1 MENTSPRRPNP
12 RRKRRSR
19 IQRIIR
25 AYTPVAI
32 ALVLVILFIIFA
44 VGSVK
49 RGNAKREEAR
59 LESIAIEESL
69 AKLQY
74 DLGEEAKE
82 LVREAQKLAAGCN
95 YDEAIALLDTF
106 SGNPDEF
113 EVLQRARSTFEA
125 EKDAL
130 VSVGDVTQVK
140 CLSFAN
146 ILWDWTNYT
155 GNSNYDAEDR
165 AYINLEE
172 FQRILQELYDN
183 NYMLVDIYDLF
194 ETTVDENGNTVIV
207 EKDLRLPSWKKP
219 IMLIGTQPTGYD
231 VKFIYDEQYDLLMNE
246 YTNERVQLLS
256 PAEFVTLLEEFLLKH
271 PDFSYKG
278 SRAVLSLT
286 AHNGLFGYELNQ
298 TAEITKIAQVLTD
311 KGYILS
317 CNTYSNLAYGGSRK
331 LDEVSEDISN
341 WNVTVAPLIGQTEVL
356 VYAKSSD
363 IEDTKEPYNSD
374 KYDLLKDAGFRY
386 YFGVCYNS
394 DPWMSISD
402 ESIRVGRIMVTYNLL
417 KENPGMYEGLFNAA
431 NILQ

>member
-1 MENTSPRRPNP
+1 MDNTTPRKPNP
-12 RRKRRSR
+12 RRKKVKR
-19 IQRIIR
+19 IKRIIR
-25 AYTPVAI
+25 TYTPVAI
-32 ALVLVILFIIFA
+32 ALVLVVLFIIFA
-44 VGSVK
+44 AGSVK
-49 RGNAKREEAR
+49 RANAKREEAR

-82 LVREAQKLAAGCN
+82 LVREAQKLSASCN

-106 SGNPDEF
+106 SGNPDDF
-113 EVLQRARSTFEA
+113 EVLQLARSTFEA

-130 VSVGDVTQVK
+130 VSVGDVTKIK

-155 GNSNYDAEDR
+155 GNSSYNSEDR
-165 AYINLEE
+165 AYITFEE

-183 NYMLVDIYDLF
+183 DYMLVDIYDLF
-194 ETTVDENGNTVIV
+194 ETTVDENGNTIIV
-207 EKDLRLPSWKKP
+207 QKDLRLPSWKKP
-219 IMLIGTQPTGYD
+219 LMLIATQPTGYD

-246 YTNERVQLLS
+246 YTNESLQVLS

-271 PDFSYKG
+271 PDFSYQG

-298 TAEITKIAQVLTD
+298 TAEITKIAKVLQD

-317 CNTYSNLAYGGSRK
+317 CNTYGNVSYGNKHKLA
-331 LDEVSEDISN
+331 EIQEDISS
-341 WNVTVAPLIGQTEVL
+341 WNVTVAPLIGQTDIL

-363 IEDTKEPYNSD
+363 IEDTKEPYKSD
-374 KYDLLKDAGFRY
+374 KYELLSDAGFRY

-402 ESIRVGRIMVTYNLL
+402 ESIRIGRIMVTYNLL
-417 KENPGMYEGLFNAA
+417 KENPDLYAGLFNAA